1 MNVTDIK
8 EVYAAVP
15 FNAYAIDLTENF
27 GSGTWICNATGTV
40 TEDGETFDLVLTGSV
55 SEDKKTLTQTMKA
68 GDILD
73 DVVTLTYTDDNGS
86 YVLED
91 RDEMGD
97 EVENSREEIGNE
109 GVEYSSK
116 EKMEWEYDEQG
127 RPLSMKRYIA
137 DREGNFELNSILKF
151 TKWHD
156 GSSVS
161 SVVADGEVL
170 GATLYALDGVKVC
183 DLSAEEIA
191 DVKGYVQKSGIYI
204 LVKKTTRGTVTEKLI
219 INR

>member
-1 MNVTDIK
+1 
-8 EVYAAVP
+8 
-15 FNAYAIDLTENF
+15 
-27 GSGTWICNATGTV
+27 
-40 TEDGETFDLVLTGSV
+40 
-55 SEDKKTLTQTMKA
+55 
-68 GDILD
+68 
-73 DVVTLTYTDDNGS
+73 
-86 YVLED
+86 
-91 RDEMGD
+91 
-97 EVENSREEIGNE
+97 
-109 GVEYSSK
+109 
-116 EKMEWEYDEQG
+116 MEWEYDEQG

>member
-1 MNVTDIK
+1 
-8 EVYAAVP
+8 
-15 FNAYAIDLTENF
+15 
-27 GSGTWICNATGTV
+27 
-40 TEDGETFDLVLTGSV
+40 
-55 SEDKKTLTQTMKA
+55 
-68 GDILD
+68 
-73 DVVTLTYTDDNGS
+73 
-86 YVLED
+86 
-91 RDEMGD
+91 
-97 EVENSREEIGNE
+97 
-109 GVEYSSK
+109 
-116 EKMEWEYDEQG
+116 MEWEYDEQG

-191 DVKGYVQKSGIYI
+191 DVRV
-204 LVKKTTRGTVTEKLI
+204 RTEEWHLYLGEENDSRYSYGKIDYQSLRSNI
-219 INR
+219 CLF